1 MRNHLRPAVAPVLLT
16 AVLTVAGCSSSGP
29 AGTDTP
35 SASTPTR
42 SLSAAERLAGEQ
54 DSAGDGSSPAPAR
67 SASAGPAPARSAS
80 ARSVR
85 PDSEL
90 KPATGSFTKKEKKYL
105 SGRVPE
111 SVEPAAVLEAG
122 QEACQRIE
130 RAAEYDKDAAAAAV
144 VSGEI
149 PDAADAITHL
159 CPEQRPVLD
168 AAEGGYPDGTHTD
181 PEPGRY
187 RTVSAG
193 PDCRWGIMDAK
204 GKELDAGSG
213 TGDGKDR
220 ITLNIPAGAAEFVS
234 SGCYAW
240 LRARAT
246 ARP

>member
-1 MRNHLRPAVAPVLLT
+1 MRNHIRRPAVAPLLLT

-29 AGTDTP
+29 AGKDTP

-42 SLSAAERLAGEQ
+42 TLSAAERLAGEQ

-67 SASAGPAPARSAS
+67 SASAGP
-80 ARSVR
+80 VR

-130 RAAEYDKDAAAAAV
+130 RTAKHDKDVAAAAV

-149 PDAADAITHL
+149 QDAADAITHL

-187 RTVSAG
+187 RTVSVG
-193 PDCRWGIMDAK
+193 PDCLWGIMDAK

-213 TGDGKDR
+213 TGDGEDQS
-220 ITLNIPAGAAEFVS
+220 TLNIPAGAAEFVS

-240 LRARAT
+240 LRA
-246 ARP
+246 